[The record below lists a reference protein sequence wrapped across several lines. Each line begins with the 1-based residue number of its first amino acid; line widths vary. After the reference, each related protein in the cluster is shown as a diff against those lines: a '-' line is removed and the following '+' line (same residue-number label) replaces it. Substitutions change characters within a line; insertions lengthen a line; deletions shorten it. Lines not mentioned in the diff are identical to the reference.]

1 MRIVGTL
8 LAALIAMVVGLAAGA
23 QDRTGVIDT
32 AIKIGVQGPL
42 SGPNA
47 SFGAAV
53 YGIQAY
59 YQYVNEKGGVH
70 GRKIEVILGDTAC
83 NEAKGVAV
91 AKKFISQDQV
101 FLINGGVCSGVAL
114 AMRPVIEE
122 SGVPWVVST
131 AVNQKISSPLAKN
144 IFHASQTSEAAGI
157 GLAGFMLSKPGTKK
171 IGIIA
176 HTNEWSKG
184 YRDPMVTHLKATGI
198 TPVAE
203 VTLERGQTDATA
215 QVLRLKEADLDFV
228 VAILYEPEIV
238 VLLRD
243 AYKLGLKAPK
253 IGSLGADFLNTEK
266 RLGSR
271 EPMENFYQLFQ
282 YKDLIDGPGMKHA
295 REIIEPRLPAGEKV
309 TDFTFYGPGS
319 SVAVVH
325 VLEKIGRDLSRE
337 KFIAEMENL
346 KDFDTGMIAGKLSY
360 SPTNHQGAKQL
371 YTIGYDANGKIIVYE
386 AWGQRAPAQM

>member
-131 AVNQKISSPLAKN
+131 AV
-144 IFHASQTSEAAGI
+144 
-157 GLAGFMLSKPGTKK
+157 
-171 IGIIA
+171 

-238 VLLRD
+238 VFLRD